1 MNNHKIYLLR
11 KNPFFKNNMNLTK
24 ISNKMINMYLYL
36 INPHNNLR
44 MLIMA
49 KISFFKVIK

>member
-44 MLIMA
+44 MLKMA
-49 KISFFKVIK
+49 KILFFKVIK